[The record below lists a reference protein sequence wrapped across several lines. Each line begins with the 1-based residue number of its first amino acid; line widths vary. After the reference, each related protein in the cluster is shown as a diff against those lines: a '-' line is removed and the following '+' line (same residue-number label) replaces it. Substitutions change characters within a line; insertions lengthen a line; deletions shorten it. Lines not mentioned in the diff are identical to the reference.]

1 MVAAATQIIQLPIV
15 VLPANGVII
24 AVFVL
29 DVVEV
34 EEWEVGKCADA
45 RWSKKRR
52 KNKTEKLKEK

>member
-1 MVAAATQIIQLPIV
+1 M